1 MLPSRKRRIE
11 KAYRKNFLPG
21 DFYPHGY
28 QSRAAINKKE
38 RRSKMKQSSWLSI
51 LVAVLLVFGMTGGAL
66 AAWGAKELET
76 EKVAVTFAGEVQRGG
91 YKVVATQELK
101 AWIDQKKPMLIVDTM
116 PYEASYKKQHIPG
129 AVQIEFPIPEMK
141 TLDDKTKADLEKMLG
156 PDKDRLIV
164 FYCGFVKCTR
174 SHNGAMWAVKLG
186 YKNVYRHPGGIKA
199 WDEAEYPIE
208 KVK

>member
-1 MLPSRKRRIE
+1 MKVRKRMISV
-11 KAYRKNFLPG
+11 L
-21 DFYPHGY
+21 
-28 QSRAAINKKE
+28 IT
-38 RRSKMKQSSWLSI
+38 
-51 LVAVLLVFGMTGGAL
+51 VLLVFGLVGGAM
-66 AAWGAKELET
+66 AAWGTKELDT
-76 EKVAVTFAGEVQRGG
+76 EKIAVTFAAEVQRGA

-101 AWIDQKKPMLIVDTM
+101 NWIDQKKGMLIVDTM
-116 PYEASYKKQHIPG
+116 PFEDSYKKQHVPG
-129 AVQIEFPIPEMK
+129 AVQMLFPIPEM
-141 TLDDKTKADLEKMLG
+141 TAIDDKAKADLEKLLG

-199 WDEAEYPIE
+199 WDEAGYPIE